1 MRLSLAAP
9 VFMGRACLQIK
20 LVENYGSGLQ
30 HETVGVALN
39 SRLRILPAA
48 TKQLQPAL

>member
-1 MRLSLAAP
+1 MD
-9 VFMGRACLQIK
+9 RACLQIK
-20 LVENYGSGLQ
+20 LVENYGTGLQ

-48 TKQLQPAL
+48 SNQLQPTL